1 MATRLSPLG
10 IIAKWFL
17 VPGIL
22 AATGYFII
30 GPRVG
35 DKVIPKDI
43 KDRLPTV
50 AGNPASQSA
59 QNESGQQGS
68 TPKTF
73 AAPEVDVSVTPVK
86 TQPKRKRHRRK
97 KKPSVTAPPVDNG
110 APAAPATPPDT
121 GGGTDG
127 GATPPPVGHD
137 G

>member
-43 KDRLPTV
+43 KDRLPAV
-50 AGNPASQSA
+50 AGNAPSQSA
-59 QNESGQQGS
+59 QNESGQQD

-97 KKPSVTAPPVDNG
+97 RKPAVTAPVEGGTTAPPVS
-110 APAAPATPPDT
+110 PPDT